1 MAVHGLGSAWIAR
14 WIASLRS
21 QGQSGIRKD
30 GVGSQGRSGIR
41 NSGVL
46 FARTHQRLC
55 EERSDVAVH
64 GLGSAWLAGWIA
76 SLRSQRHSVGLLLRG
91 YSVHP

>member
-1 MAVHGLGSAWIAR
+1 MVWVARGWRGGL
-14 WIASLRS
+14 LRCV
-21 QGQSGIRKD
+21 RKD
-30 GVGSQGRSGIR
+30 EIG
-41 NSGVL
+41 
-46 FARTHQRLC
+46 FARTGWVRNGGVPFARTYQRLC

>member
-1 MAVHGLGSAWIAR
+1 MTAIVSARRSDVAVYGLGSAWIAG
-14 WIASLRS
+14 WVASLRS
-21 QGQSGIRKD
+21 QGRG
-30 GVGSQGRSGIR
+30 GIR
-41 NSGVL
+41 NDGVP
-46 FARTHQRLC
+46 FARTYQRLC

-64 GLGSAWLAGWIA
+64 GLGSAWIARWIA